1 MANGYENEAWR
12 GLREMKLVLIRHGQS
27 EWNKLNLFTGWHDV
41 DLSEQGEEEAKKAGE
56 LIKEAGLEFDV
67 AFTSVLTRAIR
78 TLDYALEGSEQ
89 LWIPVHKSWRL
100 NERHYGAL
108 QGLNKQETA
117 DKYGADQVQL
127 WRRSYDTLPPLLE
140 GNDDR
145 QAKNDRRYQLLD
157 TSAIPSG
164 ENLKVTL
171 ERVIP
176 YWMDTIAPEIKSG
189 KRVVI
194 AAHGNSLRALVKFL
208 EGISDDDIMEL
219 EIPTGVPLV
228 YELDEDLKPTNKY
241 YLGE

>member
-1 MANGYENEAWR
+1 
-12 GLREMKLVLIRHGQS
+12 MKLVLIRHGQS

-41 DLSEQGEEEAKKAGE
+41 DLSEEGVIEAKNAGKR
-56 LIKEAGLEFDV
+56 IKEAGLEFDV
-67 AFTSVLTRAIR
+67 AFTSVLTRAIK
-78 TLDYALEGSEQ
+78 TLNFVLEESDQ
-89 LWIPVHKSWRL
+89 MWIPVNKSWRL

-117 DKYGADQVQL
+117 EKYGADQVQK

-140 GNDDR
+140 ENDER

-157 TSAIPSG
+157 THAIPSG

-176 YWMDTIAPEIKSG
+176 YWMDTIAPEIKEG

-208 EGISDDDIMEL
+208 EGISDDEIMEL

-228 YELDEDLKPTNKY
+228 CELNNELKPVNKY
-241 YLGE
+241 YLDK

>member
-1 MANGYENEAWR
+1 
-12 GLREMKLVLIRHGQS
+12 MKLVLIRHGQS

-41 DLSEQGEEEAKKAGE
+41 DLSQEGVVEAMTAGKR
-56 LIKEAGLEFDV
+56 IKEAGLEFDV
-67 AFTSVLTRAIR
+67 AFTSVLTRAIK
-78 TLDYALEGSEQ
+78 TLNYVLEESDQ
-89 LWIPVHKSWRL
+89 MWVPVHKSWRL

-117 DKYGADQVQL
+117 EKYGADQVQK

-140 GNDDR
+140 ENDER

-157 TSAIPSG
+157 THAIPSG

-176 YWMDTIAPEIKSG
+176 YWMDTIAPEIKEG
-189 KRVVI
+189 RRVVI

-208 EGISDDDIMEL
+208 EGISDDEIMDL

-228 YELDEDLKPTNKY
+228 YELNGDLKPVNKY
-241 YLGE
+241 YLDK

>member
-1 MANGYENEAWR
+1 
-12 GLREMKLVLIRHGQS
+12 MKLVLIRHGQS

-41 DLSEQGEEEAKKAGE
+41 DLSEEGVIEAKTAGKR
-56 LIKEAGLEFDV
+56 IKEAGLEFDI
-67 AFTSVLTRAIR
+67 AFTSVLTRAIK
-78 TLDYALEGSEQ
+78 TLNYVLEESDQ
-89 LWIPVHKSWRL
+89 MWLPVNKSWRL

-117 DKYGADQVQL
+117 EKYGADQVQK

-140 GNDDR
+140 ENDER

-157 TSAIPSG
+157 THAIPSG

-176 YWMDTIAPEIKSG
+176 YWMDTIAPEIKEG

-208 EGISDDDIMEL
+208 EGISDDEIMKL

-228 YELDEDLKPTNKY
+228 YELNDELKPVNKY
-241 YLGE
+241 YLDK

>member
-1 MANGYENEAWR
+1 
-12 GLREMKLVLIRHGQS
+12 MKLVLIRHGQS

-41 DLSEQGEEEAKKAGE
+41 DLSQEGVVEAMTAGKR
-56 LIKEAGLEFDV
+56 IKEAGLEFDV
-67 AFTSVLTRAIR
+67 AFTSVLTRAIK
-78 TLDYALEGSEQ
+78 TLNYVLEESDQ
-89 LWIPVHKSWRL
+89 MWVPVHKSWRL

-117 DKYGADQVQL
+117 EKYGADQVQK

-140 GNDDR
+140 ENDER

-157 TSAIPSG
+157 THAIPSG

-176 YWMDTIAPEIKSG
+176 YWMDTIAPEIKEG
-189 KRVVI
+189 RRVVI

-208 EGISDDDIMEL
+208 EGISDDEIMDL

-228 YELDEDLKPTNKY
+228 YELN
-241 YLGE
+241 

>member
-1 MANGYENEAWR
+1 
-12 GLREMKLVLIRHGQS
+12 MKLVLIRHGQS

-41 DLSEQGEEEAKKAGE
+41 DLSQEGVVEAMTAGKR
-56 LIKEAGLEFDV
+56 IKEAGLEFDV
-67 AFTSVLTRAIR
+67 AFTSVLTRAIK
-78 TLDYALEGSEQ
+78 TLNYVLEESDQ
-89 LWIPVHKSWRL
+89 MWVPVHKSWRL

-117 DKYGADQVQL
+117 EKYGADQVQK

-140 GNDDR
+140 ENDER

-157 TSAIPSG
+157 THAIPAG

-176 YWMDTIAPEIKSG
+176 YWMDTIAPEIKEG
-189 KRVVI
+189 RRVVI

-208 EGISDDDIMEL
+208 EGIGDDEIMDL

-228 YELDEDLKPTNKY
+228 YEL
-241 YLGE
+241 

>member
-1 MANGYENEAWR
+1 
-12 GLREMKLVLIRHGQS
+12 MKLVLIRHGQS

-41 DLSEQGEEEAKKAGE
+41 DLSQEGVGEAMTAGKR
-56 LIKEAGLEFDV
+56 IKEAGLEFDV
-67 AFTSVLTRAIR
+67 AFTSVLTRAIK
-78 TLDYALEGSEQ
+78 TLNYVLEESDQ
-89 LWIPVHKSWRL
+89 MWVPVHKSWRL

-117 DKYGADQVQL
+117 EKYGADQVQK

-140 GNDDR
+140 ENDER

-157 TSAIPSG
+157 THAIPSG

-176 YWMDTIAPEIKSG
+176 YWMDTIAPEIKEG
-189 KRVVI
+189 RRVVI

-208 EGISDDDIMEL
+208 EGISDDEIMDL

-228 YELDEDLKPTNKY
+228 YELNDDLKPVNKY
-241 YLGE
+241 YLDK

>member
-1 MANGYENEAWR
+1 
-12 GLREMKLVLIRHGQS
+12 MKLVLIRHGQS

-41 DLSEQGEEEAKKAGE
+41 DLSQEGVVEAMTAGKR
-56 LIKEAGLEFDV
+56 IKEAGLEFDV
-67 AFTSVLTRAIR
+67 AFTSVLTRAIK
-78 TLDYALEGSEQ
+78 TLNYVLEESDQ
-89 LWIPVHKSWRL
+89 MWVPVHKSWRL

-117 DKYGADQVQL
+117 EKYGADQVQK

-140 GNDDR
+140 ENDER

-157 TSAIPSG
+157 THAIPSG

-176 YWMDTIAPEIKSG
+176 YWMDTIAPEIKEG
-189 KRVVI
+189 RRVVI

-208 EGISDDDIMEL
+208 EGISDDE
-219 EIPTGVPLV
+219 
-228 YELDEDLKPTNKY
+228 
-241 YLGE
+241 

>member
-1 MANGYENEAWR
+1 
-12 GLREMKLVLIRHGQS
+12 MKLVLIRHGQS

-41 DLSEQGEEEAKKAGE
+41 DLSQEGVVEAMTAGKR
-56 LIKEAGLEFDV
+56 IKEAGLEFDV
-67 AFTSVLTRAIR
+67 AFTSVLTRAIK
-78 TLDYALEGSEQ
+78 TLNYVLEESDQ
-89 LWIPVHKSWRL
+89 MWVPVHKSWRL
-100 NERHYGAL
+100 NERYYGAL

-117 DKYGADQVQL
+117 EKYGADQVQK

-140 GNDDR
+140 ENDER

-157 TSAIPSG
+157 THAIPAG

-176 YWMDTIAPEIKSG
+176 YWMDTIAPEIKEG
-189 KRVVI
+189 RRVVI

-208 EGISDDDIMEL
+208 EGIGDDEIMDL

-228 YELDEDLKPTNKY
+228 YELNDDLKPVNKY
-241 YLGE
+241 YLDK

>member
-1 MANGYENEAWR
+1 
-12 GLREMKLVLIRHGQS
+12 MKLVLIRHGQS

-41 DLSEQGEEEAKKAGE
+41 DLSEEGIIEAKTAGKK
-56 LIKEAGLEFDV
+56 IKEAGLEFDV
-67 AFTSVLTRAIR
+67 AFTSVLTRAIK
-78 TLDYALEGSEQ
+78 TLNYVLEESNQ
-89 LWIPVHKSWRL
+89 MWLPVYKSWRL

-117 DKYGADQVQL
+117 EKYGADQVQL

-140 GNDDR
+140 ENDKR
-145 QAKNDRRYQLLD
+145 QAKNDRRYDLLD
-157 TSAIPSG
+157 AHAIPSG

-176 YWMDTIAPEIKSG
+176 YWMDIIAPQIKSG

-194 AAHGNSLRALVKFL
+194 AAHGNSLRALAKFL
-208 EGISDDDIMEL
+208 EDISDDDIMQL

-228 YELDEDLKPTNKY
+228 YELDENLKPTNKY
-241 YLGE
+241 YLDK

>member
-1 MANGYENEAWR
+1 
-12 GLREMKLVLIRHGQS
+12 MKLVLIRHGQS

-41 DLSEQGEEEAKKAGE
+41 DLSEEGVVEAMTAGKR
-56 LIKEAGLEFDV
+56 IKEAGLEFDV
-67 AFTSVLTRAIR
+67 AFTSVLTRAIK
-78 TLDYALEGSEQ
+78 TLNYVLEESDQ
-89 LWIPVHKSWRL
+89 MWVPVNKSWRL

-117 DKYGADQVQL
+117 EKYGADQVQK

-140 GNDDR
+140 ENDER

-157 TSAIPSG
+157 THAIPLG

-176 YWMDTIAPEIKSG
+176 YWMDTIAPEIKEG
-189 KRVVI
+189 RRVVI

-208 EGISDDDIMEL
+208 EGISDDEIMEL

-228 YELDEDLKPTNKY
+228 YELNDDLKPVNKY
-241 YLGE
+241 YLDK

>member
-1 MANGYENEAWR
+1 
-12 GLREMKLVLIRHGQS
+12 MKLVLIRHGQS

-41 DLSEQGEEEAKKAGE
+41 DLSQDGVVEAMTAGKR
-56 LIKEAGLEFDV
+56 IKEAGLEFDV
-67 AFTSVLTRAIR
+67 AFTSVLTRAIK
-78 TLDYALEGSEQ
+78 TLNYVLEESDQ
-89 LWIPVHKSWRL
+89 MWVPVHKSWRL

-117 DKYGADQVQL
+117 EKYGADQVQK

-140 GNDDR
+140 ENDER

-157 TSAIPSG
+157 THAIPAG

-176 YWMDTIAPEIKSG
+176 YWMDTIAPEIKEG
-189 KRVVI
+189 RRVVI

-208 EGISDDDIMEL
+208 EGIGDDEIMDL

-228 YELDEDLKPTNKY
+228 YELNDDLKPVNKY
-241 YLGE
+241 YLDK

>member
-1 MANGYENEAWR
+1 
-12 GLREMKLVLIRHGQS
+12 MKLVLIRHGQS

-41 DLSEQGEEEAKKAGE
+41 DLSQEGVVEAMTSGKR
-56 LIKEAGLEFDV
+56 IKEAGLEFDV
-67 AFTSVLTRAIR
+67 AFTSVLTRAIK
-78 TLDYALEGSEQ
+78 TLNYVLEESDQ
-89 LWIPVHKSWRL
+89 MWVPVHKSWRL

-117 DKYGADQVQL
+117 EKYGADQVQK

-140 GNDDR
+140 ENDER

-157 TSAIPSG
+157 THAIPSG

-176 YWMDTIAPEIKSG
+176 YWMDTIAPEIKEG
-189 KRVVI
+189 RRVVI

-208 EGISDDDIMEL
+208 EGISDDEIMDL

-228 YELDEDLKPTNKY
+228 YELNDDLKPVNKY
-241 YLGE
+241 YLDK

>member
-1 MANGYENEAWR
+1 
-12 GLREMKLVLIRHGQS
+12 MKLVLIRHGQS

-41 DLSEQGEEEAKKAGE
+41 DLSQEGVVEAMTAGKR
-56 LIKEAGLEFDV
+56 IKEAGLEFDV
-67 AFTSVLTRAIR
+67 AFTSVLTRAIK
-78 TLDYALEGSEQ
+78 TLNYVLEESDQ
-89 LWIPVHKSWRL
+89 MWVPVHKSWRL

-117 DKYGADQVQL
+117 EKYGADQVQK

-140 GNDDR
+140 ENDER

-157 TSAIPSG
+157 THAIPAG

-176 YWMDTIAPEIKSG
+176 YWMDTIAPEIKEG
-189 KRVVI
+189 RRVVI

-208 EGISDDDIMEL
+208 EGIGDDEIMDL

-228 YELDEDLKPTNKY
+228 YELNEI
-241 YLGE
+241 GRAHV

>member
-1 MANGYENEAWR
+1 
-12 GLREMKLVLIRHGQS
+12 MKLVLIRHGQS

-41 DLSEQGEEEAKKAGE
+41 DLSQEGVVEAMTAGKR
-56 LIKEAGLEFDV
+56 IKEAGLEFDV
-67 AFTSVLTRAIR
+67 AFTSVLTRAIK
-78 TLDYALEGSEQ
+78 TLNYVLEESDQ
-89 LWIPVHKSWRL
+89 MWVPVHKSWRL

-117 DKYGADQVQL
+117 EKYGADQVQK

-140 GNDDR
+140 ENDER

-157 TSAIPSG
+157 THAIPAG

-176 YWMDTIAPEIKSG
+176 YWMDTIAPEIKG
-189 KRVVI
+189 GRRVVI

-208 EGISDDDIMEL
+208 EGIGDDEIMDL

-228 YELDEDLKPTNKY
+228 YELNDDLKPVNKY
-241 YLGE
+241 YLDK

>member
-1 MANGYENEAWR
+1 
-12 GLREMKLVLIRHGQS
+12 MKLVLIRHGQS

-41 DLSEQGEEEAKKAGE
+41 DLSQEGVVEAMTAGKR
-56 LIKEAGLEFDV
+56 IKEAGLEFDV
-67 AFTSVLTRAIR
+67 AFTSVLTRAIK
-78 TLDYALEGSEQ
+78 TLNYVLEESDQ
-89 LWIPVHKSWRL
+89 MWVPVHKSWRL

-117 DKYGADQVQL
+117 EKYGADQVQK

-140 GNDDR
+140 ENDER

-157 TSAIPSG
+157 THAIPAG

-176 YWMDTIAPEIKSG
+176 YWMDTIAPEIKEG
-189 KRVVI
+189 RRVVI

-208 EGISDDDIMEL
+208 EGIGDDEIMDL
-219 EIPTGVPLV
+219 EIP
-228 YELDEDLKPTNKY
+228 
-241 YLGE
+241 

>member
-1 MANGYENEAWR
+1 
-12 GLREMKLVLIRHGQS
+12 MKLVLIRHGQS

-41 DLSEQGEEEAKKAGE
+41 DLSQEGVVEAMTAGKR
-56 LIKEAGLEFDV
+56 IKEAGLEFDV
-67 AFTSVLTRAIR
+67 AFTSVLTRAIK
-78 TLDYALEGSEQ
+78 TLNYVLEESDQ
-89 LWIPVHKSWRL
+89 MWVPVHKSWRL

-117 DKYGADQVQL
+117 EKYGADQVQK

-140 GNDDR
+140 ENDER
-145 QAKNDRRYQLLD
+145 QAKKDRRYQLLD
-157 TSAIPSG
+157 THAIPAG

-176 YWMDTIAPEIKSG
+176 YWMDTIAPEIKEG
-189 KRVVI
+189 RRVVI

-208 EGISDDDIMEL
+208 EGIGDDEIMDL

-228 YELDEDLKPTNKY
+228 YELNDDLKPVNKY
-241 YLGE
+241 YLDK

>member
-1 MANGYENEAWR
+1 
-12 GLREMKLVLIRHGQS
+12 MKLVLIRHGQS

-41 DLSEQGEEEAKKAGE
+41 DLSQEGVVEAMTAGKR
-56 LIKEAGLEFDV
+56 IKEAGLEFDV
-67 AFTSVLTRAIR
+67 AFTSVLTRAIK
-78 TLDYALEGSEQ
+78 TLNYVLEESDQ
-89 LWIPVHKSWRL
+89 MWVPVHKSWRL

-117 DKYGADQVQL
+117 EKYGADQVQK

-140 GNDDR
+140 ENDER

-157 TSAIPSG
+157 THAIPAG

-176 YWMDTIAPEIKSG
+176 YWMDTIAPEIKEG
-189 KRVVI
+189 RRVVI

-208 EGISDDDIMEL
+208 EGIGDDEIMDL

-228 YELDEDLKPTNKY
+228 YELNDDLKPVNK
-241 YLGE
+241 

>member
-1 MANGYENEAWR
+1 MR
-12 GLREMKLVLIRHGQS
+12 KMKLVLIRHGQS

-41 DLSEQGEEEAKKAGE
+41 DLSEEGVVEAQTAGKR
-56 LIKEAGLEFDV
+56 IKEAGLEFDL
-67 AFTSVLTRAIR
+67 AYTSVLTRAIK
-78 TLDYALEGSEQ
+78 TLNYVLEGSDK
-89 LWIPVHKSWRL
+89 LWVPVYKSWRL

-117 DKYGADQVQL
+117 EKYGADQVQL

-140 GNDDR
+140 ENDER
-145 QAKNDRRYQLLD
+145 HAKNDRRYQLLD
-157 TSAIPSG
+157 THAIPAG

-208 EGISDDDIMEL
+208 ENISDDDIMEV

-228 YELDEDLKPTNKY
+228 YELDDDLKPVNKY
-241 YLGE
+241 YLDK

>member
-1 MANGYENEAWR
+1 
-12 GLREMKLVLIRHGQS
+12 MKLVLIRHGQS

-41 DLSEQGEEEAKKAGE
+41 DLSQEGVVEAMTAGKR
-56 LIKEAGLEFDV
+56 IKEAGLEFDV
-67 AFTSVLTRAIR
+67 AFTSVLTRAIK
-78 TLDYALEGSEQ
+78 TLNYVLEESDQ
-89 LWIPVHKSWRL
+89 MWVPVHKSWRL

-117 DKYGADQVQL
+117 EKYGADQVQK

-140 GNDDR
+140 ENDER

-157 TSAIPSG
+157 THAIPSG

-176 YWMDTIAPEIKSG
+176 YWMDTIAPEIKEG
-189 KRVVI
+189 RRVVI

-208 EGISDDDIMEL
+208 EGISDDEIMDL

-228 YELDEDLKPTNKY
+228 YELNDDLKLVNKY
-241 YLGE
+241 YLDK

>member
-1 MANGYENEAWR
+1 
-12 GLREMKLVLIRHGQS
+12 MKLVLIRHGQS

-41 DLSEQGEEEAKKAGE
+41 DLSQEGVVEAMTAGKR
-56 LIKEAGLEFDV
+56 IKEAGLEFDV
-67 AFTSVLTRAIR
+67 AFTSVLTRAIK
-78 TLDYALEGSEQ
+78 TLNYVLEESDQ
-89 LWIPVHKSWRL
+89 MWVPVHKSWRL

-117 DKYGADQVQL
+117 EKYGADQVQK

-140 GNDDR
+140 ENDER

-157 TSAIPSG
+157 THGIPSG

-176 YWMDTIAPEIKSG
+176 YWMDTIAPEIKEG
-189 KRVVI
+189 RRVVI

-208 EGISDDDIMEL
+208 EGISDDEIMDL

-228 YELDEDLKPTNKY
+228 YELNDDLKPVNKY
-241 YLGE
+241 YLDK

>member
-1 MANGYENEAWR
+1 
-12 GLREMKLVLIRHGQS
+12 MKLVLIRHGQS

-41 DLSEQGEEEAKKAGE
+41 DLSQEGVVEAMTAGKR
-56 LIKEAGLEFDV
+56 IKEAGLEFDV
-67 AFTSVLTRAIR
+67 AFTSVLTRAIK
-78 TLDYALEGSEQ
+78 TLNYVLEESDQ
-89 LWIPVHKSWRL
+89 MWVPVHKSWRL

-117 DKYGADQVQL
+117 EKYGADQVQK

-140 GNDDR
+140 ENDER

-157 TSAIPSG
+157 THAIPSG

-176 YWMDTIAPEIKSG
+176 YWMDTIAPEIKEG
-189 KRVVI
+189 RRVVI

-208 EGISDDDIMEL
+208 EGISDDEIMDL

-228 YELDEDLKPTNKY
+228 YELNADLKPVNKY
-241 YLGE
+241 Y

>member
-1 MANGYENEAWR
+1 
-12 GLREMKLVLIRHGQS
+12 MKLVLIRHGQS

-41 DLSEQGEEEAKKAGE
+41 DLSQEGVVEAMTAGKR
-56 LIKEAGLEFDV
+56 IKEAGLEFDV
-67 AFTSVLTRAIR
+67 AFTSVLTRAIK
-78 TLDYALEGSEQ
+78 TLNYVLEESDQ
-89 LWIPVHKSWRL
+89 MWVPVHKSWRL

-117 DKYGADQVQL
+117 EKYGAGQVQK

-140 GNDDR
+140 ENDER

-157 TSAIPSG
+157 THAIPAG

-176 YWMDTIAPEIKSG
+176 YWMDTIAPEIKEG
-189 KRVVI
+189 RRVVI

-208 EGISDDDIMEL
+208 EGIGDDEIMDL

-228 YELDEDLKPTNKY
+228 YELNDDLKPVNKY
-241 YLGE
+241 YLDK

>member
-1 MANGYENEAWR
+1 
-12 GLREMKLVLIRHGQS
+12 MKLVLIRHGQS

-41 DLSEQGEEEAKKAGE
+41 DLSQEGVVEALTAGKR
-56 LIKEAGLEFDV
+56 IKEAGLEFDV
-67 AFTSVLTRAIR
+67 AFTSVLTRAIK
-78 TLDYALEGSEQ
+78 TLNYVLEESDQ
-89 LWIPVHKSWRL
+89 MWVPVHKSWRL

-117 DKYGADQVQL
+117 EKYGADQVQK

-140 GNDDR
+140 ENDER

-157 TSAIPSG
+157 THAIPSG

-176 YWMDTIAPEIKSG
+176 YWMDTIAPEIKEG
-189 KRVVI
+189 RRVVI

-208 EGISDDDIMEL
+208 EGISDDEIMDL

-228 YELDEDLKPTNKY
+228 YELNDDLKPVNKY
-241 YLGE
+241 YLDK

>member
-1 MANGYENEAWR
+1 
-12 GLREMKLVLIRHGQS
+12 MKLVLIRHGQS

-41 DLSEQGEEEAKKAGE
+41 DLSQEGVVEAMTAGKR
-56 LIKEAGLEFDV
+56 IKEAGLEFDV
-67 AFTSVLTRAIR
+67 AFTSVLTRAIK
-78 TLDYALEGSEQ
+78 TLNYVLEESDQ
-89 LWIPVHKSWRL
+89 MWVPVHKSWRL

-117 DKYGADQVQL
+117 EKYGTDQVQK

-140 GNDDR
+140 ENDER

-157 TSAIPSG
+157 THAIPAG

-176 YWMDTIAPEIKSG
+176 YWMDTIAPEIKEG
-189 KRVVI
+189 RRVVI

-208 EGISDDDIMEL
+208 EGIGDDEIMDL

-228 YELDEDLKPTNKY
+228 YELNDDLKPVNKY
-241 YLGE
+241 YLDK

>member
-1 MANGYENEAWR
+1 
-12 GLREMKLVLIRHGQS
+12 MKLVLIRHGQS

-41 DLSEQGEEEAKKAGE
+41 DLSEEGVVEAMTAGKR
-56 LIKEAGLEFDV
+56 IKEAGLEFDV
-67 AFTSVLTRAIR
+67 AFTSVLTRAIK
-78 TLDYALEGSEQ
+78 TLNYVLEESDQ
-89 LWIPVHKSWRL
+89 MWVPVNKSWRL

-108 QGLNKQETA
+108 QGFNKQETA
-117 DKYGADQVQL
+117 EKYGADQVQK

-140 GNDDR
+140 ENDER

-157 TSAIPSG
+157 THAIPSG

-176 YWMDTIAPEIKSG
+176 YWMDTIAPEIKEG
-189 KRVVI
+189 RRVVI

-208 EGISDDDIMEL
+208 EGISDDEIMEL

-228 YELDEDLKPTNKY
+228 YELNDDLKPVNKY
-241 YLGE
+241 YLDK

>member
-1 MANGYENEAWR
+1 
-12 GLREMKLVLIRHGQS
+12 MKLVLIRHGQS

-41 DLSEQGEEEAKKAGE
+41 DLSQEGVVEAMTAGKR
-56 LIKEAGLEFDV
+56 IKEAGLEFDV
-67 AFTSVLTRAIR
+67 AFTSVLTRAIK
-78 TLDYALEGSEQ
+78 TLNYVLEESDQ
-89 LWIPVHKSWRL
+89 MWVPVHKSWRL

-117 DKYGADQVQL
+117 EKYGADQVQK

-140 GNDDR
+140 ENDER

-157 TSAIPSG
+157 THAIPSG

-176 YWMDTIAPEIKSG
+176 YWMDTIAPEIKEG
-189 KRVVI
+189 RRVVI

-208 EGISDDDIMEL
+208 EGISDDEIMDL

-228 YELDEDLKPTNKY
+228 YELNAGDRKSVV
-241 YLGE
+241 

>member
-1 MANGYENEAWR
+1 
-12 GLREMKLVLIRHGQS
+12 MKLVLIRHGQS

-41 DLSEQGEEEAKKAGE
+41 DLSEEGIIEAKTAGTR
-56 LIKEAGLEFDV
+56 IKEAGLEFDM
-67 AFTSVLTRAIR
+67 AFTSVLTRAIK
-78 TLDYALEGSEQ
+78 TLNFALEKSDQ
-89 LWIPVHKSWRL
+89 LWVPVHKSWRL

-117 DKYGADQVQL
+117 DKYGADQVQK

-140 GNDDR
+140 EDDER

-157 TSAIPSG
+157 THAIPSG

-228 YELDEDLKPTNKY
+228 YELDKDLKPLNKY
-241 YLGE
+241 YLDK

>member
-1 MANGYENEAWR
+1 
-12 GLREMKLVLIRHGQS
+12 MKLVLIRHGQS

-41 DLSEQGEEEAKKAGE
+41 DLSQEGIVEAMTAGKR
-56 LIKEAGLEFDV
+56 IKEAGLEFDV
-67 AFTSVLTRAIR
+67 AFTSVLTRAIK
-78 TLDYALEGSEQ
+78 TLNYVLEESDQ
-89 LWIPVHKSWRL
+89 MWVPVHKSWRL

-117 DKYGADQVQL
+117 EKYGADQVQK

-140 GNDDR
+140 ENDER

-157 TSAIPSG
+157 THAIPSG

-176 YWMDTIAPEIKSG
+176 YWMDTIAPEIKEG
-189 KRVVI
+189 RRVVI

-208 EGISDDDIMEL
+208 EGISDDEIMDL

-228 YELDEDLKPTNKY
+228 YELNDDLKPVNKY
-241 YLGE
+241 YLDK

>member
-1 MANGYENEAWR
+1 
-12 GLREMKLVLIRHGQS
+12 MKLVLIRHGQS

-41 DLSEQGEEEAKKAGE
+41 DLSEQGVEEAKRAGE

-78 TLDYALEGSEQ
+78 TLDFALAGSDQ
-89 LWIPVHKSWRL
+89 LWVPVYKSWRL

-108 QGLNKQETA
+108 QGLNKEETA
-117 DKYGADQVQL
+117 KKYGADQVQL

-140 GNDDR
+140 EGDER

-157 TSAIPSG
+157 TSTIPTG

-208 EGISDDDIMEL
+208 EGISDDDIMEV

-228 YELDEDLKPTNKY
+228 YELDDELKPTNKY